1 MKVCSYILLFD
12 LILVFLYLKKNIITS
27 CNFHIYHKNVLN
39 LLHHTIKLRRYQIVN
54 SLCLSSNT
62 IQKLPQ
68 VKVAIF
74 PILKA
79 SNIATPRL
87 RPVVICLLLCRQ
99 TSLQCLKALHYI
111 RPSLSSSSS
120 KIVKGWI
127 KSETNLHIDDLK
139 PLKTILRV
147 IFIDIYINN
156 CLLTLCCYLY
166 CVFRE
171 NSILFKN
178 VSTTFFRQIWQ
189 EYRLSCL
196 MSIDYIINDYKITQ
210 IHKSNC

>member
-1 MKVCSYILLFD
+1 MFTQCKSKLIQSYKIPLNENLF
-12 LILVFLYLKKNIITS
+12 LHTSIWSNSIIPIFKEKYHYKS
-27 CNFHIYHKNVLN
+27 CNFNTYHKNIPD

-156 CLLTLCCYLY
+156 CLLSLCCYLY
-166 CVFRE
+166 YVYRE

-178 VSTTFFRQIWQ
+178 VSTTLF
-189 EYRLSCL
+189 C
-196 MSIDYIINDYKITQ
+196 
-210 IHKSNC
+210 